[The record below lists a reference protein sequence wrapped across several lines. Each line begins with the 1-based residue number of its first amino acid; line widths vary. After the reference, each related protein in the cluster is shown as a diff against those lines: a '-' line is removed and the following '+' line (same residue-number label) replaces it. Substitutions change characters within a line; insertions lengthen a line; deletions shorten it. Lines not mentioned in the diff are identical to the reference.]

1 VSSGVKVEA
10 ELPTAIGGFTLNT
23 GSPNFAVINDP
34 GERGVDELHLAGTQM
49 LSVEGG
55 VSGTTNAFATALI
68 PSASRKVE
76 ATATAGFT
84 KLRMLPTDFIALSPG
99 GTDGS
104 VIVIENFSASLTCR
118 ATAAVGTSTATGT
131 WQATLRYW
139 KDDNTN
145 DGLAKGSY
153 VSVPLSGSVG
163 STAPDPLTQLM
174 SGANPLVFD
183 DPDPAKRV
191 YLFDKPGIGEP
202 GYVSGWKSG
211 PLIEPSIDTSGRD
224 SSVELADVIQ
234 IVSSPVNPDVAV
246 SNVTANV
253 GAMSCGA
260 VDKRGA

>member
-1 VSSGVKVEA
+1 
-10 ELPTAIGGFTLNT
+10 
-23 GSPNFAVINDP
+23 
-34 GERGVDELHLAGTQM
+34 M

-55 VSGTTNAFATALI
+55 VSGTTNAVATALI
-68 PSASRKVE
+68 PSTSRRVE

-118 ATAAVGTSTATGT
+118 ATATVGTSTATGT
-131 WQATLRYW
+131 WQATLKYW
-139 KDDNTN
+139 RDKDAN
-145 DGLAKGSY
+145 DGGARDGEY
-153 VSVPLSGSVG
+153 VSLPLSGSVG
-163 STAPDPLTQLM
+163 STAPDPLAQLM

-183 DPDPAKRV
+183 DPDPAKRL
-191 YLFDKPGIGEP
+191 YLFDRPGNEEP
-202 GYVSGWKSG
+202 GYLSGWKSG
-211 PLIEPSIDTSGRD
+211 PLIEPSIDPSGRD

-234 IVSSPVNPDVAV
+234 IASSPVNPDVAV

-260 VDKRGA
+260 VDKRGV